1 MLIYQD
7 KNKITRNNKEIVIGG
22 RFEEITIS
30 GYVMVTKNPC
40 SHPGDIRL
48 LKAVGEDDERYE

>member
-1 MLIYQD
+1 MIKED
-7 KNKITRNNKEIVIGG
+7 PNNVNKKKTEEILGVN
-22 RFEEITIS
+22 FPEITIS

-48 LKAVGEDDERYE
+48 LKAVGADDERYE